1 MLEKIWI
8 KGELCDRHAASIAAD
23 AAGLLRGEGVFETLL
38 AVAGRVLARERH
50 LARLQIGAARMS
62 LPPPDLASLRAGLR
76 SITPAQHHRVRITY
90 TRSHDGADLTIIT
103 QPIQPRPSIETA
115 MLSPHRRNE
124 RSPLLGI
131 KCTSYAENVLIH
143 DEALRSG
150 HGEALL
156 LNTRDELC
164 EGSMS
169 NVFVVLDGQVFT
181 PPLSSGC
188 LPGVRRRM
196 LLECCPWITERT
208 ILPTDLELATEVFL
222 CSSLRGITA
231 LSAVDERLL
240 PACNGSLTQ
249 EARAALDLMLAS
261 ES

>member
-1 MLEKIWI
+1 M
-8 KGELCDRHAASIAAD
+8 G
-23 AAGLLRGEGVFETLL
+23 
-38 AVAGRVLARERH
+38 
-50 LARLQIGAARMS
+50 
-62 LPPPDLASLRAGLR
+62 LPPPDLASLRAHLDTL
-76 SITPAQHHRVRITY
+76 TPAQPHRVRITY
-90 TRSHDGADLTIIT
+90 TRRHDAADLTIIT
-103 QPIQPRPSIETA
+103 QPIQPKPGAETA

-124 RSPLLGI
+124 RSPLVGI

-188 LPGVRRRM
+188 LPGVRRAM

-222 CSSLRGITA
+222 SSSLRGITA

-249 EARAALDLMLAS
+249 AARAALDSMLTS